1 MTTNIPITPDF
12 IRTVTGG
19 PAFPNNHPTQQGVP
33 GMTLRDWFAA
43 ASLER
48 LVPSYH
54 PEGAAIAA
62 YQYADAMLAQREKQ
76 P

>member
-33 GMTLRDWFAA
+33 GMTLRDWFAGKV
-43 ASLER
+43 
-48 LVPSYH
+48 LVTACSDEG
-54 PEGAAIAA
+54 PETAAILA
-62 YQYADAMLAQREKQ
+62 YEYADAMLAQREKQ